1 MTDEVQDRDD
11 MRPDPVTKDEFLA
24 ANPFGTIYTDKDG
37 DLRLLT
43 QEEYDEWVEGS
54 RGIWDDAAPTES

>member
-1 MTDEVQDRDD
+1 MADEVSQDGLLL
-11 MRPDPVTKDEFLA
+11 PDPVTKEEFLA

-54 RGIWDDAAPTES
+54 RGIWDDA

>member
-1 MTDEVQDRDD
+1 MADEVRNRTEE
-11 MRPDPVTKDEFLA
+11 RPDPVTKDEFLA

-54 RGIWDDAAPTES
+54 RGIWDDAV